1 MLTNPDILRHL
12 QSLQQQIAQPV
23 VQPTPVNTNHHHIHH
38 HQQQQQHEEQSN
50 WESAN
55 NHGQYGQIDF
65 TQPPPG
71 FMPMGAG
78 SMGHQPVGFP
88 HHPPQPPSAPSVQ
101 FPQHHHPPTIREDL
115 FQPGNGEILEIDP
128 PRSK

>member
-1 MLTNPDILRHL
+1 M
-12 QSLQQQIAQPV
+12 
-23 VQPTPVNTNHHHIHH
+23 HHH
-38 HQQQQQHEEQSN
+38 QQQQHEEQSN
-50 WESAN
+50 WESVN

-78 SMGHQPVGFP
+78 GMGHPSVGYHQPP
-88 HHPPQPPSAPSVQ
+88 HPPSAPAVQ
-101 FPQHHHPPTIREDL
+101 FQHQPPTIREDL
-115 FQPGNGEILEIDP
+115 FQPANGEVIEIDP